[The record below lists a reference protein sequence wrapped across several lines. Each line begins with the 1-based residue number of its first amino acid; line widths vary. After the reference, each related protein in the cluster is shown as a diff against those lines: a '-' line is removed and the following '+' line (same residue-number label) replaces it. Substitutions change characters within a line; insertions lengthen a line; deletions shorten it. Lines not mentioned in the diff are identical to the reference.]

1 MATVKTYDPKCH
13 ELAALFLGD
22 EPDLHTEANIRKLAL
37 EIQQTIEKNLFFLD
51 NPYIHTF
58 IVISIGLYASV
69 LAPRVVPTSGIKDLF
84 NSPIFKVFFF
94 FVVLLLAHKDPRVA
108 LIVALAFVFT
118 MQSLQHYNIMDKLK
132 GVYGYV
138 LQRPT
143 LYATDV
149 EPQAPSVHLQT
160 VQATSQVDQ
169 QPNFDQAFDQQFP
182 DQVQFAEDDSDLT
195 QYQVSDGENQVGRP
209 AYDDAPH
216 AFTQGLGE
224 PLPGFDS
231 DNILAAA
238 PY

>member
-1 MATVKTYDPKCH
+1 M
-13 ELAALFLGD
+13 L
-22 EPDLHTEANIRKLAL
+22 R

-69 LAPRVVPTSGIKDLF
+69 LAPHVTSGVRDIF

-118 MQSLQHYNIMDKLK
+118 MQSLQQYNIMDKLK

-138 LQRPT
+138 LQKPASSS

-149 EPQAPSVHLQT
+149 EPQTPSVHLQT
-160 VQATSQVDQ
+160 VQATEQVDR

-195 QYQVSDGENQVGRP
+195 QYQVSDTENQVGRP

-224 PLPGFDS
+224 PLPGFESD

>member
-1 MATVKTYDPKCH
+1 M
-13 ELAALFLGD
+13 L
-22 EPDLHTEANIRKLAL
+22 R

-51 NPYIHTF
+51 HPYVHTF
-58 IVISIGLYASV
+58 IVLSIGLYASM
-69 LAPRVVPTSGIKDLF
+69 LAPHVVPTSGVRDLF

-94 FVVLLLAHKDPRVA
+94 FIVLLLAHKDPCVA

-118 MQSLQHYNIMDKLK
+118 MQSLQQYNIMDKLK

-138 LQRPT
+138 LQKPSS
-143 LYATDV
+143 LYATDM
-149 EPQAPSVHLQT
+149 EPQTPSVHLQT
-160 VQATSQVDQ
+160 VQATEQVDQ

-195 QYQVSDGENQVGRP
+195 QYQVSDSENQVGRP

-224 PLPGFDS
+224 PLPGFESD

>member
-1 MATVKTYDPKCH
+1 MLK
-13 ELAALFLGD
+13 
-22 EPDLHTEANIRKLAL
+22 

-69 LAPRVVPTSGIKDLF
+69 LAPRVTSGVKDIF
-84 NSPIFKVFFF
+84 NSPIFKIFFF

-118 MQSLQHYNIMDKLK
+118 MQSLQHFNILDKLK
-132 GVYGYV
+132 GVYGSV
-138 LQRPT
+138 MPST

-149 EPQAPSVHLQT
+149 QPQAPSVHLQT
-160 VQATSQVDQ
+160 VQAIEQVDR
-169 QPNFDQAFDQQFP
+169 QPDFDQAFDQQFP
-182 DQVQFAEDDSDLT
+182 DQVQFAEDDTDLT
-195 QYQVSDGENQVGRP
+195 QYRVSDSENQVGRP

-224 PLPGFDS
+224 PLPGFESDDS
-231 DNILAAA
+231 LLAAA